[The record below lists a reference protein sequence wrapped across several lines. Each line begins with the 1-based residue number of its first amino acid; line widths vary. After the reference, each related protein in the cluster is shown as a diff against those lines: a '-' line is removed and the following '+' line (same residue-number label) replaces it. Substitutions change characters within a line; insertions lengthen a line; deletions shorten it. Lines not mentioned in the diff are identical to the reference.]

1 MIFTELELA
10 GAFVVDIEKR
20 QDDRGF
26 FGRAWCAEEFEAHGL
41 ESAIRQINTSF
52 SARQGTMRGLH
63 YQVDPYQETKFI
75 RCTQGRIFDV
85 IVDLRP
91 ESPTFKQ
98 WVGTELS
105 AENYRMVYVPEN
117 FAHGFLTLEDNSE
130 VYYPTTEFYTPNAER
145 GLRFND
151 PTFAIDW
158 PIEVSVFSDKDISHD
173 DFDPDNFNSPSG
185 GQS

>member
-20 QDDRGF
+20 HDDRGF
-26 FGRAWCAEEFEAHGL
+26 FGRAWCAQEFEAHGL
-41 ESAIRQINTSF
+41 KSAIRQINTSF
-52 SARQGTMRGLH
+52 SAHQGTMRGLH

-145 GLRFND
+145 GIRFND
-151 PTFAIDW
+151 PTFAIEW
-158 PIEVSVFSDKDISHD
+158 PAEVSVFSDKDISHD
-173 DFDPDNFNSPSG
+173 DFDPNSFNSPLG